1 MIYSDNGTNLTVGE
15 KELRLAIEAMKQ
27 NDVIEKSSN
36 LGTDWRFSPQSGP
49 HFGGVWERP
58 VQSAKRALY
67 AVLEDR
73 TTTDETLFTLL
84 TEVEAFLNTRPLTH
98 VSTDPADREPITPNN
113 FLLGRAAPNIPP
125 DISWKESQRLG
136 KVGEPLNNSWMKFGE
151 AGCANI
157 CPGLSRATSGLSQ
170 WNHWRRTIRRSSLTT
185 VLNQIRCSVNPRGPY
200 VRKDD
205 TVLPRH
211 ETRTRLRFRQTKT
224 DLHSYRY
231 SMVTLWVQTVGANR
245 SIFWWNITS
254 GIRSQSKQITVW
266 VQG

>member
-1 MIYSDNGTNLTVGE
+1 MDYFGPLQVIVRRSTVKGGLFTCLATRAVHIEIAHSLDFHSFFAVRRFIARCDKPQMIYSDNGTNLTVGE

-125 DISWKESQRLG
+125 DISWKES
-136 KVGEPLNNSWMKFGE
+136 
-151 AGCANI
+151 
-157 CPGLSRATSGLSQ
+157 
-170 WNHWRRTIRRSSLTT
+170 
-185 VLNQIRCSVNPRGPY
+185 
-200 VRKDD
+200 
-205 TVLPRH
+205 
-211 ETRTRLRFRQTKT
+211 
-224 DLHSYRY
+224 
-231 SMVTLWVQTVGANR
+231 
-245 SIFWWNITS
+245 
-254 GIRSQSKQITVW
+254 
-266 VQG
+266 